1 LTGVS
6 DKITSK
12 EPEHVSCDICMK
24 EVPIDEANSFE
35 AVGYVVHF
43 CGLECFE
50 KWKKKKQSAQI
61 GDDFEIFYPGPLRF
75 HNR

>member
-1 LTGVS
+1 MS

-12 EPEHVSCDICMK
+12 EPEHVSCDICIK
-24 EVPIDEANSFE
+24 EVPIDEAIRFE
-35 AVGYVVHF
+35 AEGYVVHF
-43 CGLECFE
+43 CDLECFE

-75 HNR
+75 HSH